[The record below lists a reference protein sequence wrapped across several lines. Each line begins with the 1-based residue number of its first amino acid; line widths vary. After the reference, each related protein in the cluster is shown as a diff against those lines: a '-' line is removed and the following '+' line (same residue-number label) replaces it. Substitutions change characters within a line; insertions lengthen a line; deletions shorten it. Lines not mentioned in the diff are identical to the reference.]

1 MKTIL
6 GLFFILLTITAC
18 RTVAPSTTEYTIGMG
33 CGHCMGQCF
42 TGFRIAGD
50 KVVKLSSRYINDVDT
65 ATESPASASEATSA
79 KQLISAIPKDLDK
92 YPERI
97 GCPDCADQCA
107 IYLSVKS
114 AGKTK
119 TIIIDPD
126 DHPSEFDAF
135 VAGVREFR

>member
-1 MKTIL
+1 MT
-6 GLFFILLTITAC
+6 GC
-18 RTVAPSTTEYTIGMG
+18 RTAAPSTTEYTIGMG
-33 CGHCMGQCF
+33 CGNCLGQCF

-50 KVVKLSSRYINDVDT
+50 KVVKLTSRYINDVDS
-65 ATESPASASEATSA
+65 AVESPASSSEATA
-79 KQLISAIPKDLDK
+79 ARQLIVSIPKELDK

-107 IYLSVKS
+107 IYLSTRS

-126 DHPSEFDAF
+126 DHPSEFDTF
-135 VAGVREFR
+135 VEGVRSLK